1 MFNVNLE
8 KELISSKKASL
19 SKEEQVVLAEAE
31 KILNNSTEEDINIL
45 KKMGL
50 NYSVEKS
57 KKLENKIKFIKAF
70 DKTRVFTEQEI
81 KSLCQTYGLRFL
93 GINKYKGEVDPLLPT
108 KVKEFEAIHKQ
119 VMGTD
124 SNSWRTEFRYDNFMI
139 CAPKESFKLSERPR
153 DPLLFYPI
161 KNSDGDLTGSY
172 FLVHKW
178 GGDISAWNAIKA
190 WRHRNWFNWFSYTTL
205 LYYVPSLAIASV
217 LFNWNLSIL
226 STFAIATLISLVSS
240 AILAL
245 ADDGSFYD
253 GIFTDKNWN
262 SEYKD

>member
-19 SKEEQVVLAEAE
+19 SKEEQVILAEAE
-31 KILNNSTEEDINIL
+31 KILNNSTEADINIL

-50 NYSVEKS
+50 NYSVEKG
-57 KKLENKIKFIKAF
+57 KKLETKIKFIKAF
-70 DKTRVFTEQEI
+70 DKTRVFTKNEI

-93 GINKYKGEVDPLLPT
+93 GISKYKGEIDPLLPS
-108 KVKEFEAIHKQ
+108 KVEEFKAIHTE
-119 VMGTD
+119 VMAGSTC
-124 SNSWRTEFRYDNFMI
+124 WRTEFRYDNFMI

-161 KNSDGDLTGSY
+161 KNNEGEETGSY

-178 GGDISAWNAIKA
+178 GSDISAWNAIKA
-190 WRHRNWFNWFSYTTL
+190 WRHRNWFTWFAYVAL
-205 LYYVPSLAIASV
+205 LYFIPSVAIGSS
-217 LFNWNLSIL
+217 LFNWNLGFLSIL
-226 STFAIATLISLVSS
+226 GWGTTAALLL
-240 AILAL
+240 AGAL
-245 ADDGSFYD
+245 AIGDGNFYD
-253 GIFTDKNWN
+253 GKWAEDNWN